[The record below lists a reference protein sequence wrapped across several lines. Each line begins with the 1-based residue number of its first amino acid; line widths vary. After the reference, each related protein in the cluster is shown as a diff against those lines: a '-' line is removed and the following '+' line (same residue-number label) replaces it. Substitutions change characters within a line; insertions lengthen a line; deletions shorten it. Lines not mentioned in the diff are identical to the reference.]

1 MPSHPVKNSYGN
13 IFLFYYSIKKNA
25 RASVNLTQSTDA
37 RAFVL
42 YILCVTIVFSFCSLN
57 EISNKYAKKEYR
69 CHKSGFLMKKRS
81 GMMQLFLPGYT
92 QWRIFVNPPWSINR
106 RRYNHI
112 TTNKYSHHHIR
123 CGCHR
128 HLFLGW
134 SIFWMF
140 LCEFGFK
147 QYIFYGAFMHQ
158 ITSIFDTEFVLQ
170 HETARCLHKKYP
182 NGSTRINWTINR
194 LQAVIE
200 ASRPY
205 LLFIKHSI
213 TNERGQQHA

>member
-140 LCEFGFK
+140 LCEFWFK

-158 ITSIFDTEFVLQ
+158 ITSIFDTEFVPCFNTRQ
-170 HETARCLHKKYP
+170 RVASIKNTRTEARESIEQSIDCKRSSKLAD
-182 NGSTRINWTINR
+182 RIF
-194 LQAVIE
+194 
-200 ASRPY
+200 Y
-205 LLFIKHSI
+205 L
-213 TNERGQQHA
+213 